1 MAKLAA
7 VKPVKCYSDFEEP
20 GELSKRWVGEH
31 KCINMRPLPC
41 VLMTEAR
48 YKKLMAVVHRAV
60 TSKRLLDAANAG
72 DQSVWKMYTRNI
84 DKLRAAIEAAEKAGA
99 L

>member
-31 KCINMRPLPC
+31 KCTNMRPLPC
-41 VLMTEAR
+41 ILMTEAR
-48 YKKLMAVVHRAV
+48 YKKLMDVVKEAVAWKDGDYRNEN
-60 TSKRLLDAANAG
+60 RL
-72 DQSVWKMYTRNI
+72 RE
-84 DKLRAAIEAAEKAGA
+84 AIEAAEKAGA